1 MYYVGCFRPN
11 GSEILGTGSGQ
22 GFFNYKRLSSVV
34 KILREYHVGKHEIY
48 HGVSH
53 IIIPFF
59 KTNNFTH
66 LQHLILL
73 FAPKAIITTVIHKTN
88 NITSFVRHN
97 AVDVTWIFPSV
108 VVMEPLLH
116 NTSN

>member
-53 IIIPFF
+53 ITYKIWKITASEMF
-59 KTNNFTH
+59 KDFENYKNP
-66 LQHLILL
+66 ILVL
-73 FAPKAIITTVIHKTN
+73 
-88 NITSFVRHN
+88 
-97 AVDVTWIFPSV
+97 
-108 VVMEPLLH
+108 
-116 NTSN
+116 